1 MPLVNGFTLLD
12 KIAEKHCIAYAFNT
26 TNFETSFG
34 IARAIEESQLPNYI
48 QIAPTNVKLSGYDY
62 VADIVKKI
70 AVDMRTPMA
79 LHLDHGKT
87 MEDVEG
93 AVKAG
98 FTSIMIDGAAL
109 PFDENVALVK
119 EAVDYCSC
127 FGIPVEA
134 ELGAISGKE
143 DDIVGKDDKTDYK
156 MVKEFIQRSGC
167 NMLAVSVGNV
177 HGLEA
182 QPHIDFELLDKIHQ
196 EASVPLV
203 LHGGSGIPFD
213 ILRKVKDYGVYKIN
227 IASDLRKE
235 VIKAYGKAYE
245 KNNMEHNLIKVAL
258 SARDAVY
265 EECKSKINNLNK

>member
-1 MPLVNGFTLLD
+1 MPLVNGFKLLD
-12 KIAEKHCIAYAFNT
+12 KIAEKKCIAYAFNT

-34 IARAIEESQLPNYI
+34 IAKAIEESGLPNYI

-62 VADIVKKI
+62 VADVVKKI

-87 MEDVEG
+87 MEDVEN

-109 PFDENVALVK
+109 SFDDNIALVK

-143 DDIVGKDDKTDYK
+143 DDIENDASKTDYRV
-156 MVKEFIQRSGC
+156 VKEFIKRSGC
-167 NMLAVSVGNV
+167 NLLAVSVGNV
-177 HGLEA
+177 HGLDA
-182 QPHIDFELLDKIHQ
+182 QPHIDFELLDKIYK
-196 EASVPLV
+196 ESSIPLV

-213 ILRKVKDYGVYKIN
+213 TLRKVKDYGVYKIN

-235 VIKAYGKAYE
+235 VIKTYGKAYE
-245 KNNMEHNLIKVAL
+245 HNNMEHNLIKVAL
-258 SARDAVY
+258 TARDAVY
-265 EECKSKINNLNK
+265 VECKNKIEALNK